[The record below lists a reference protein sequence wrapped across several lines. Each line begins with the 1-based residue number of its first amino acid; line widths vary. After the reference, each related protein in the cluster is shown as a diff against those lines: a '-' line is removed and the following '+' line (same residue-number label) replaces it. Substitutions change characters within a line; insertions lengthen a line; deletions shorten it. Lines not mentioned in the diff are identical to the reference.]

1 MRRFLVVL
9 LAIVP
14 LSACGGVDGSL
25 FATAVHNTQAAGGAE
40 IALQWNYDIPGRD
53 QPVVM
58 LGSGVEDAGGQ
69 NAQVTA
75 QVPGGGEI
83 EAVGNGQL
91 LYMRSTLFGDELGGK
106 EWMKLDFDRVD
117 RGLGIEIGSLGQVGQ
132 GTSDQLRALGQISDG
147 VSDEGREAV
156 RGTETT
162 HYSATV
168 DLRKLPGKG
177 IDKLIKLSG
186 GHRFDVDVWIDD
198 DQRIRRMEWAQI
210 LPGTGGV
217 RMTMIMEYVRFGVP
231 VHIDT
236 PDDDDVFDAT
246 DLAIQEFQREL
257 NSSPWDRL

>member
-1 MRRFLVVL
+1 MRRFVLLL
-9 LAIVP
+9 LAIAP
-14 LSACGGVDGSL
+14 LSGCGGVDGSL

-40 IALQWNYDIPGRD
+40 IAFQWNYEIPGRD

-69 NAQVTA
+69 TA
-75 QVPGGGEI
+75 QITAHVPGGGEL
-83 EAVGNGQL
+83 EAVGAGQVF
-91 LYMRSTLFGDELGGK
+91 YMRSDLFGEELRGK

-117 RGLGIEIGSLGQVGQ
+117 KGLGIEIDSLGQVGE
-132 GTSDQLRALGQISDG
+132 GTSDQLQALAQISDG
-147 VSDEGREAV
+147 VSDEGQETV

-168 DLRKLPGKG
+168 DLRRLPGKG
-177 IDKLIKLSG
+177 IDKLIELSG
-186 GHRFDVDVWIDD
+186 GSQFNVDVWLDD
-198 DQRIRRMEWAQI
+198 DERVRRMEWAQD

-236 PDDDDVFDAT
+236 PDDGDVFDAT
-246 DLAIQEFQREL
+246 DMAIHSLQQQL
-257 NSSPWDRL
+257 GSSAWDRS